1 MNQPTVGLEIA
12 RSMKHYLY
20 LNFPFTLAA
29 TIKGFAPFDGEVR
42 IQSEQSK
49 NGQQVFV
56 MNQSGWIFAF
66 FHGDALV
73 ENGQRVTAGTPVIS
87 WWSKDQAAFAASN
100 GGTLENSSV
109 DIALLNFTQN
119 KFESP
124 FEHFNSAVSTLWKAN
139 GFTAE
144 KVILS
149 KEARDLKPC
158 TVGPDGERFSGQP
171 SADEFVVASR

>member
-1 MNQPTVGLEIA
+1 MNDL
-12 RSMKHYLY
+12 
-20 LNFPFTLAA
+20 
-29 TIKGFAPFDGEVR
+29 
-42 IQSEQSK
+42 
-49 NGQQVFV
+49 
-56 MNQSGWIFAF
+56 GWAFAF

-100 GGTLENSSV
+100 GGNLENSSV
-109 DIALLNFTQN
+109 DIALTNFMLNR
-119 KFESP
+119 FESP
-124 FEHFNSAVSTLWKAN
+124 FDHFTPDVSALWKAS

-149 KEARDLKPC
+149 KEDRDLKPC
-158 TVGPDGERFSGQP
+158 TVGPDGERFIGQA